1 MMMMM
6 LMIVDIIMF
15 SYIRSASSS
24 TTIVTLFND
33 MSFPACMQRISII
46 RPGVHTTISEP
57 RLRSAICSA
66 TPAPPVFNNND
77 NNVVDDNDDDD
88 GCWR

>member
-1 MMMMM
+1 
-6 LMIVDIIMF
+6 MIIPNYYNSLSK

-24 TTIVTLFND
+24 TTIVTLFNE
-33 MSFPACMQRISII
+33 MSFPACMHKISII

-66 TPAPPVFNNND
+66 TPAPPMFNKQQ
-77 NNVVDDNDDDD
+77 
-88 GCWR
+88 